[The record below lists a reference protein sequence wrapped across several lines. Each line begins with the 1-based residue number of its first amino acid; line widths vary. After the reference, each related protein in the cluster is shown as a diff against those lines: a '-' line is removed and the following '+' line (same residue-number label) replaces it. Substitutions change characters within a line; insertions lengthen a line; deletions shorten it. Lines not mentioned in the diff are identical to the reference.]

1 MQKLKFELICE
12 NFDLF
17 FENNTSDL
25 SERQK
30 EEIPRELL
38 FKMFRRG
45 GQYKAKST
53 SKLSFISK
61 LYVLWRVIKK
71 RWFIV
76 VEDYENGM
84 SIEEF
89 VRLKEK
95 QEDEMP
101 ESHSAN
107 TLLTSGTF
115 VLADKDLSNAF
126 SYLNHL
132 STSSAYN
139 YLIKT
144 KNEFLVN
151 KKNGTTL
158 KNEGTTFPI
167 REWKNQAI
175 HIANFLSHYEANK
188 KNFVMTIGLTIP
200 EWLVLIAI
208 YDGRE
213 VVSSQI
219 YKNTY
224 KYSYNSSSTQIKL
237 AFGLLQNK
245 GYINKIGFKK
255 GAKIKITPMGIDVV
269 NKILGKYALNY

>member
-17 FENNTSDL
+17 FENNISDL

-45 GQYKAKST
+45 GQFKAKST

-76 VEDYENGM
+76 VEDEENGM
-84 SIEEF
+84 SVDQF
-89 VRLKEK
+89 VRFKEM
-95 QEDEMP
+95 QEDEIP
-101 ESHSAN
+101 DSHSADM
-107 TLLTSGTF
+107 LLTPGTF

-144 KNEFLVN
+144 KNDLLV
-151 KKNGTTL
+151 KKDT
-158 KNEGTTFPI
+158 GTTFNRECTTFQI
-167 REWKNQAI
+167 REWKNQVI
-175 HIANFLSHYEANK
+175 EIANFLSHYEANK
-188 KNFVMTIGLTIP
+188 KNFVMTVGLTIP

-208 YDGRE
+208 YNGE
-213 VVSSQI
+213 EMISSQLYKNI
-219 YKNTY
+219 YKY
-224 KYSYNSSSTQIKL
+224 AYNSSSTQIKV
-237 AFGLLQNK
+237 AFGILQNK

-255 GAKIKITPMGIDVV
+255 GAKIKITPLGMDIV
-269 NKILGKYALNY
+269 NKILSK